1 MTNSNKIIIKRI
13 FELVTS
19 VEFIGLTVIG
29 NLFIFFCSGIILFI
43 EKGVNPN
50 LNHFMDAIWWC
61 FSTVTSV
68 GYGDVVPVTVPGKI
82 FGILLM
88 LLGTAMFAI
97 YTALFA
103 NAVLGDY
110 AKRFRGLYRGI
121 STEEEQISKSVEE
134 LKNIVDN
141 LNQNDKK

>member
-1 MTNSNKIIIKRI
+1 MTNSNKIIYKRI
-13 FELVTS
+13 FHLIAS
-19 VEFIGLTVIG
+19 VEFVALTISG
-29 NLFIFFCSGIILFI
+29 NILIFLCSGIIYYL
-43 EKGVNPN
+43 EHEVNPN
-50 LNHFMDAIWWC
+50 LNHFMDAIWWS

-68 GYGDVVPVTVPGKI
+68 GYGDVVPITIPGKI

-110 AKRFRGLYRGI
+110 AKRFKGLYKGI
-121 STEEEQISKSVEE
+121 TTEEEQISKSIVE
-134 LKNIVDN
+134 LKNIINN
-141 LNQNDKK
+141 LEDKTKK